1 MSTWPQTFLA
11 ESFPIHPRC
20 SFALYK
26 LCDRQDSMNPYWKL
40 LVVDDDYDGENAQK
54 IEQPN

>member
-1 MSTWPQTFLA
+1 
-11 ESFPIHPRC
+11 
-20 SFALYK
+20 
-26 LCDRQDSMNPYWKL
+26 MNPYWKL